1 MNGPSL
7 IYRRC
12 VPLAIL
18 AAAALGCVPGGDSK
32 KAVVPVATPEAI
44 ALIQDNRDRCAK
56 LGETGLT
63 LLQSAERAEAE
74 WTWTRNERRMG
85 DESEPSR
92 PPEASEVLKDHL
104 EGDAAP
110 EVAAAKRASE
120 LIDKLLPKIAEET
133 SPQVAQAVD
142 ALNRAQEELCDRVTQ
157 KDASAWTYERNRRR
171 AVETFES
178 AEAKLEALYRVNP
191 TDLQFAMR
199 KYNPLLE
206 QARSEARQQDSGPE
220 LTPEEYADQQAEWEA
235 AQELQTAQQ
244 AEHDVALTRWKEE
257 RESEERPEEKAKVGF
272 SPDYAKQLQE
282 TPETRQRA
290 FQSWYPSYTAR
301 VTPVRQALAHY
312 VDVRRGPQSQ
322 VQPACQAIL
331 DATAAML
338 NDSQALQV
346 PDKILTRTLKQAYE
360 NLQQGASACV
370 AGRTA
375 EAAFRMTD
383 YEKGIKEATSTLSQ
397 YSMLP

>member
-1 MNGPSL
+1 MNGPS
-7 IYRRC
+7 YVCRRW

-18 AAAALGCVPGGDSK
+18 TAAALGCGPMGNEKQV
-32 KAVVPVATPEAI
+32 VVPVATPEAI
-44 ALIQDNRDRCAK
+44 ALIQDNRDRCAR

-63 LLQSAERAEAE
+63 VLQSAERAEAE
-74 WTWTRNERRMG
+74 WTWTRTERRLEDG
-85 DESEPSR
+85 KEPSR
-92 PPEASEVLKDHL
+92 PPQATQVLKDHL
-104 EGDAAP
+104 EGNAAP

-120 LIDKLLPKIAEET
+120 LIDKLLPRIPEET
-133 SPQVAQAVD
+133 SAQIAQAVD
-142 ALNRAQEELCDRVTQ
+142 DLNHFQEDLCDRVTQ

-171 AVETFES
+171 AIESFES
-178 AEAKLEALYRVNP
+178 AEAKLEALYKASP

-206 QARSEARQQDSGPE
+206 QARSEARRKDSGPA

-235 AQELQTAQQ
+235 VQELQTVQQ

-257 RESEERPEEKAKVGF
+257 RESEETEEKAKVGF

-290 FQSWYPSYTAR
+290 FQAWYPSYTAR
-301 VTPVRQALAHY
+301 ATPVRQALAHY

-322 VQPACQAIL
+322 VQPACQAVL

-338 NDSQALQV
+338 NDPQALQV

-360 NLQQGASACV
+360 NLQQGATACA

-383 YEKGIKEATSTLSQ
+383 YERGIKEATATLSQ
-397 YSMLP
+397 YSMVP

>member
-1 MNGPSL
+1 MNGPSYV
-7 IYRRC
+7 YRRW

-18 AAAALGCVPGGDSK
+18 AAAALGCGPMGNEK
-32 KAVVPVATPEAI
+32 QAVVPVATPEAI
-44 ALIQDNRDRCAK
+44 ALIQDNRDRCAR

-63 LLQSAERAEAE
+63 VLQAAERVEAE
-74 WTWTRNERRMG
+74 WTWTRTERRLAEG
-85 DESEPSR
+85 TEPTR

-142 ALNRAQEELCDRVTQ
+142 ALNRAQEDICDRVTQ
-157 KDASAWTYERNRRR
+157 KDASAWTYERNRQR
-171 AVETFES
+171 AIETFES
-178 AEAKLEALYRVNP
+178 AEAKLEALYKVNP
-191 TDLQFAMR
+191 TDLQFALR

-206 QARSEARQQDSGPE
+206 QARSQVRRKDSGPA

-235 AQELQTAQQ
+235 VQELQTAQQ
-244 AEHDVALTRWKEE
+244 AEHEVALTRWKEE
-257 RESEERPEEKAKVGF
+257 RESEEKQEEKAKVGF

-282 TPETRQRA
+282 TPETRQRE
-290 FQSWYPSYTAR
+290 FQAWYPSYTAR
-301 VTPVRQALAHY
+301 ATPVRQALAHY

-338 NDSQALQV
+338 NDPQALQV
-346 PDKILTRTLKQAYE
+346 PDKTLTRTLKQAYE
-360 NLQQGASACV
+360 NLQQGAAACV

-383 YEKGIKEATSTLSQ
+383 YERGIKEATGTLSQ
-397 YSMLP
+397 YSMVP